1 MIRVLIADDQAI
13 VRAAIANLLATQE
26 EIEVVGEAE
35 DGAEAVRLADE
46 LRPDVALL
54 DIRMPGLNGI
64 EAARTILSR
73 PGTATKA
80 LMLTTFDL
88 DAYVYDALAAGASG
102 FLLKDATFPEL
113 LHAVRVVAAGNALL
127 APEVTKRLIG
137 EFVRQR
143 PPTSRPHRGT
153 GEPTARETEDASLTS
168 RETEVL
174 TLIARGFSNADIAHR
189 LTISNHTVKTHIN
202 RIFTKL
208 RLSDRAQAVIR
219 AYEMGLVEPPP

>member
-13 VRAAIANLLATQE
+13 VRTAIANLLSTQE

-54 DIRMPGLNGI
+54 DIRMPTMNGI
-64 EAARTILSR
+64 EAARIILSR

-88 DAYVYDALAAGASG
+88 DAYVYDALSAGASG

-127 APEVTKRLIG
+127 APEVTKRLIT

-143 PPTSRPHRGT
+143 PSAARPHCDA
-153 GEPTARETEDASLTS
+153 GELTTREA
-168 RETEVL
+168 EVL
-174 TLIARGFSNADIAHR
+174 TLIARGLSNADIAQR

-208 RLSDRAQAVIR
+208 RLADRAQAVIR
-219 AYEMGLVEPPP
+219 AYEMGLVEPAS